1 MIRDYK
7 FEDKDELIKIIR
19 QGIIIDE
26 QDICEYFTDDDI
38 KVIVYDDS
46 EEGVQGFSC
55 VKLWNGTEKKA
66 DVLLYVVPDARRKG
80 IGTLLY
86 NHIMKQDYGVKL
98 TFIKTRF
105 RVDKDDATFFYKGI
119 DYKKWYGMHDLYY
132 NGSLQPKSDLQFVA
146 YEDKYFEQYAEGLR
160 KSFYEMRKVHDFQ
173 PHLCCELNNEK
184 REELLKNKEQ
194 IFILIN
200 NETLI
205 ASAIVD
211 NSGFLDDIFV
221 IPSYQGKGYGRL
233 ITQFA
238 INKAISKGIN
248 KIETS
253 VVEWNA
259 IAFKLYQ
266 SLGFSKIQTTHYYQL
281 VKDEI

>member
-7 FEDKDELIKIIR
+7 LEDKDELIKIIR
-19 QGIIIDE
+19 QGIVIDE
-26 QDICEYFTDDDI
+26 QDIFEYFTDDDI
-38 KVIVYDDS
+38 KIIVYDHS
-46 EEGVQGFSC
+46 EEGIQGFSC
-55 VKLWNGTEKKA
+55 VKLWNGTENKA

-86 NHIMKQDYGVKL
+86 NQIMKQEYGVKL
-98 TFIKTRF
+98 TFIKTLF
-105 RVDKDDATFFYKGI
+105 RVDKDDATFFYKGLG
-119 DYKKWYGMHDLYY
+119 YKKWYGMHDLYY
-132 NGSLQPKSDLQFVA
+132 NGSVHPKSDLQFVA

-194 IFILIN
+194 IFLLIN

-205 ASAIVD
+205 ASAIVND
-211 NSGFLDDIFV
+211 NGFLDDIFV
-221 IPSYQGKGYGRL
+221 IPSYQGKGYGGL

-259 IAFKLYQ
+259 RAFKLYQ
-266 SLGFSKIQTTHYYQL
+266 SLGFSKIQTTHYYKL
-281 VKDEI
+281 VKEGI